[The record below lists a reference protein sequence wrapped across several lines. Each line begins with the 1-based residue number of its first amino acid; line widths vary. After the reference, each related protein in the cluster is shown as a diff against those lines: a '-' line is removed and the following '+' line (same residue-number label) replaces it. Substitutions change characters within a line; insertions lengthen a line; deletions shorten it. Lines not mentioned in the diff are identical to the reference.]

1 MMMKTKTIHSNR
13 KWLKELFLG
22 MLFALSVLGI
32 QSCNREGKNSEEKE
46 AKEAGQPTD
55 SAGVE
60 TFVLSEQQIQ
70 SQVRL
75 PGELIAFNQVDL
87 YAKVN
92 SFVKKLYVDAG
103 SRVQAGAL
111 LATLEAPEISSQFD
125 AQTANLKAAEAAWI
139 SSKAT
144 YERLL
149 ETSKTPG
156 TVSPN
161 DLDVALAKRDADY
174 ARFESAKASQNEV
187 SNMRQY
193 LEIRAPFSGVISAR
207 NVSAGA
213 YVGPSGK
220 GSELPV
226 FSLKDD
232 QKLRLTVGVPQN
244 YAPYLKQGQQV
255 KFTVPTLPGEEFE
268 AKVSRN
274 AGALDEGIRSQRTEM
289 DVDNRDGR
297 LVPGMIAEVQ
307 LSLESSQKAL
317 VVPKTAVLNST
328 QGIYVI
334 KVSNGKTVWV
344 PVKDGN
350 TSEEMAEV
358 FGNLQYKDTIIKNA
372 SEEIRDG
379 ALLQVGLQ

>member
-1 MMMKTKTIHSNR
+1 MKTKTIHSNR

>member
-1 MMMKTKTIHSNR
+1 MKTTIIHISR

-32 QSCNREGKNSEEKE
+32 QSCNSQEKG
-46 AKEAGQPTD
+46 AKEANQSTD
-55 SAGVE
+55 STGIE

-111 LATLEAPEISSQFD
+111 LATLEAPEINSQFD

-226 FSLKDD
+226 LSLKDD

-244 YAPYLKQGQQV
+244 YMPYLKQGQAIR
-255 KFTVPTLPGEEFE
+255 FTVPTLPGEDFE

-274 AGALDEGIRSQRTEM
+274 AGALDEVIRSQRTEM

-307 LSLESSQKAL
+307 LSIESSQKAL
-317 VVPKTAVLNST
+317 LVPKTAVLNST

-379 ALLQVGLQ
+379 APFRARL